1 MPTGFQ
7 RSKQRG
13 SSVPNFPMKTK
24 QNSFVRAS
32 AVQITFISLLAVLL
46 TLGAAPQLQQ
56 KPTGASIALETAKS
70 LMPPVG
76 LKPVEQEA
84 WLAIARRRQDASAGV
99 GSPRW
104 VTTGSMGTARAFHT
118 ATLLQSGKVLVAGG
132 ISMVRS
138 AARSCMIQPVGHGP
152 RPAAWAPAGQSHG
165 DVTALRQSAGGGW
178 IQ

>member
-1 MPTGFQ
+1 
-7 RSKQRG
+7 
-13 SSVPNFPMKTK
+13 MKTK

-32 AVQITFISLLAVLL
+32 AVQITFMSLLAVSL

-56 KPTGASIALETAKS
+56 KPSGASIALETAKS
-70 LMPPVG
+70 LTPPTG

-118 ATLLQSGKVLVAGG
+118 ATLLESGEVLVAGG
-132 ISMVRS
+132 YLNGALSSAELYDPSSGTWTPTGSMRT
-138 AARSCMIQPVGHGP
+138 ARD
-152 RPAAWAPAGQSHG
+152 SH
-165 DVTALRQSAGGGW
+165 TATLLPSG
-178 IQ
+178 